1 MKTTAIK
8 RRYATN
14 YYTSVHDR
22 GPSFTSHGAAAS
34 EQGAIRATV
43 VRIFMGQYGKAV
55 VVDRETGIPIY
66 TIKLTVEGL
75 RVQYGRGEAEQPVL
89 LRRVR

>member
-1 MKTTAIK
+1 MKAPVIK
-8 RRYATN
+8 RRYATH

-22 GPSFTSHGAAAS
+22 GPSFTSHGAASS
-34 EQGAIRATV
+34 ERGAIRATV

-55 VVDRETGIPIY
+55 VVDRETNLPLY

-75 RVQYGRGEAEQPVL
+75 RVHYGRGEAVEQPL